1 MASLRRRGFLK
12 AAAAAAFA
20 AGAGAAKGE
29 GAAEGAKCGPVAKAA
44 GTYDVVV
51 AGGGPAGI
59 SAAVS
64 AARSGAK
71 TLLLELHGSLGGI
84 WTVGSLGYVI
94 GFGKCAT
101 DREITARLDEM
112 GARTSADRRHS
123 EKNWSYEPE
132 AMKVVC
138 EDMCRESGVEVR
150 LLSPVVAA
158 ETDGRSVVAAITE
171 SKSGREAWKAKAF
184 IDATGDGDLAAR
196 AGNPFDVG
204 SDAPGAP
211 DQPASLCAIV
221 SVDDPSAIR
230 RFINHD
236 PSSLSPD
243 KRHMLWSPKKELLA
257 ELARIGVTPTYSGPS
272 LFHLHGGLFVMM
284 ANQEYGLRVDD
295 AAAISKATM
304 KARREIFDLA
314 RALRE
319 RGGEKWRGFRIVASA
334 EQLTH
339 RGGRRIR
346 GQYSVTAADVAA
358 GRRFEDA
365 VALSTTGIDIH
376 GLTMKD
382 NVRSSD
388 GNPDKIAFKPFEIP
402 LRACRASDFD
412 NLYMAG
418 RCISGGFIP
427 HASYRVTGC
436 AVQMGENVGRAAALA
451 AKEG

>member
-1 MASLRRRGFLK
+1 MGCIHRRGFLK
-12 AAAAAAFA
+12 AAAAAAFT
-20 AGAGAAKGE
+20 AGAGAARGE
-29 GAAEGAKCGPVAKAA
+29 GAACCANGVPAAKAA

-51 AGGGPAGI
+51 AGGGPAGFA
-59 SAAVS
+59 AAVS
-64 AARSGAK
+64 SARSGAS
-71 TLLLELHGSLGGI
+71 TLLLELHGALGGI
-84 WTVGSLGYVI
+84 WTVGALGYVI
-94 GFGKCAT
+94 GFGRSDI
-101 DREITARLDEM
+101 DRELTARLDAM
-112 GARTSADRRHS
+112 GARTPSGKRHS
-123 EKNWSYEPE
+123 ERHWSYEPE
-132 AMKVVC
+132 AMKVAC
-138 EDMCRESGVEVR
+138 EDMCREAGVEVR

-158 ETDGRSVVAAITE
+158 ETQGRTVTAAITE
-171 SKSGREAWKAKAF
+171 SKSGREAWKAKSF
-184 IDATGDGDLAAR
+184 IDTTGDGDLAAR

-204 SDAPGAP
+204 SDAPGSP

-221 SVDDPSAIR
+221 SVDDPAAIR

-236 PSSLSPD
+236 PSSFSPD
-243 KRHMLWSPKKELLA
+243 RQKMYWSPKKEFLA
-257 ELARIGVTPTYSGPS
+257 ELARVGVTPTYSGPS

-295 AAAISKATM
+295 ATAISRATI
-304 KARREIFDLA
+304 KARREIFELA

-319 RGGEKWRGFRIVASA
+319 RGGEKWKGFRIVASA
-334 EQLTH
+334 GQLTH

-346 GQYSVTAADVAA
+346 GRYSVTAADVAA

-427 HASYRVTGC
+427 HASYRITGC
-436 AVQMGENVGRAAALA
+436 AVQMGEGVGRAAALA
-451 AKEG
+451 AMA